1 MTTVS
6 VQTYPTFWDETALDN
21 TTGSEVYTESGR
33 SNSSS
38 VFGLLWT
45 SLFTACIIVANLF
58 TLTAFCVNK
67 KLRTYNNYF
76 IINLSIL
83 DLLSGFRLII
93 SVLHT
98 HIGYYP
104 LNQDLC
110 KIMNGISRSVLSAS
124 NFVVVIICADRHR
137 ATYDPINHFM
147 TRSKRKAL
155 FLNSLAWLVAF
166 AFWMMFI
173 TAWEFIDN
181 FDNGRHCVNKYSTI
195 PGVSVVNVVIIFY
208 LPFFFITFLYL
219 RIFLK
224 IRKTRGG
231 KLVEK
236 KFDVKNNLSI
246 VSTNIPKDATTSSQ
260 NNSTIDMDVES
271 LGEKEFGQDFARR
284 NTKKAGSNVD
294 KKPNRESA
302 AEMRKATR
310 TLLFIVLSF
319 VVAWL
324 PQSIIG
330 LIYSVKPQ
338 LIVQGLPRAWMLFFT
353 WLATGN
359 SLLNPIS
366 YAVSQPL
373 LRSTLKNMLFN
384 HCKERSPPKKVNS

>member
-1 MTTVS
+1 MAS
-6 VQTYPTFWDETALDN
+6 VQTYPTLWVETALDN
-21 TTGSEVYTESGR
+21 STGSEVYTKSGG
-33 SNSSS
+33 SNSSGI
-38 VFGLLWT
+38 FGLLWT
-45 SLFTACIIVANLF
+45 SLFTACIIVANCLN
-58 TLTAFCVNK
+58 LAAFCVNK

-83 DLLSGFRLII
+83 DLLSGLVLII
-93 SVLHT
+93 SVIHT

-104 LNQDLC
+104 LNQELC
-110 KIMNGISRSVLSAS
+110 KLESGISQSLLSAS

-137 ATYDPINHFM
+137 ATYDPLNHFM

-155 FLNSLAWLVAF
+155 FLNSLAWLGAF

-181 FDNGRHCVNKYSTI
+181 FDNGRHCLSKYFAI
-195 PGVSVVNVVIIFY
+195 PVVSLLGVVVTFY
-208 LPFFFITFLYL
+208 LPFFLISILYF
-219 RIFLK
+219 RIFIK
-224 IRKTRGG
+224 IRQTRGG

-246 VSTNIPKDATTSSQ
+246 VVPDFPKDATTSSQ
-260 NNSTIDMDVES
+260 NDSAINMDVES
-271 LGEKEFGQDFARR
+271 AGSNQFGQDVPRS
-284 NTKKAGSNVD
+284 TKKAGSNPD
-294 KKPNRESA
+294 KKSNGKRESA

-330 LIYSVKPQ
+330 LIYSINPL
-338 LIVQGLPRAWMLFFT
+338 LIVRGLPRPLMLFFT

-373 LRSTLKNMLFN
+373 LRSTLKDLLFID
-384 HCKERSPPKKVNS
+384 CKNRSSLKKVKV

>member
-1 MTTVS
+1 MAS
-6 VQTYPTFWDETALDN
+6 VQTYPTLWVETALDN
-21 TTGSEVYTESGR
+21 SNGSEVYTKSGG
-33 SNSSS
+33 SNSSGI
-38 VFGLLWT
+38 FGLLWT
-45 SLFTACIIVANLF
+45 SMFTACIIVANCLN
-58 TLTAFCVNK
+58 LAAFCVNK
-67 KLRTYNNYF
+67 TLRTYNNYF

-83 DLLSGFRLII
+83 DLLSGLILII
-93 SVLHT
+93 SVIHT
-98 HIGYYP
+98 HVGYYP

-110 KIMNGISRSVLSAS
+110 KIESGISQSLLSAS

-137 ATYDPINHFM
+137 ATYDPINHVM

-155 FLNSLAWLVAF
+155 FLNSLAWLFAF

-181 FDNGRHCVNKYSTI
+181 YDNGHHCLNKYFAI
-195 PGVSVVNVVIIFY
+195 PGVSLLSVVVTFY
-208 LPFFFITFLYL
+208 LPFFLISILYF

-224 IRKTRGG
+224 IRKTRGA
-231 KLVEK
+231 KFVEK

-246 VSTNIPKDATTSSQ
+246 VVTDFPKDATTSSQ

-271 LGEKEFGQDFARR
+271 VGANQFGQDVPRI
-284 NTKKAGSNVD
+284 TKKAGSNAD
-294 KKPNRESA
+294 KKPNGKRESA

-324 PQSIIG
+324 PQSIVG
-330 LIYSVKPQ
+330 FIYSINPV
-338 LIVQGLPRAWMLFFT
+338 LIVQGLPRPLMLFFT

-366 YAVSQPL
+366 YAPS
-373 LRSTLKNMLFN
+373 LK
-384 HCKERSPPKKVNS
+384 